1 MIEID
6 EVIIDGERY
15 KIEYDDEY
23 ADGWRLNRLRI
34 VPSATYL
41 KMKAKKNSPF
51 EKDREAYK
59 EWKRLK
65 QQESK
70 NHRAMVH
77 ALLQSVSNINDH
89 DIILKS
95 DDSEE

>member
-6 EVIIDGERY
+6 EVILDGERY
-15 KIEYDDEY
+15 KIEYDDQY
-23 ADGWRLNRLRI
+23 ADGWKLTRLRI
-34 VPSATYL
+34 VPSTRYI

-51 EKDREAYK
+51 EKARKAYK
-59 EWKRLK
+59 KWKGLRD
-65 QQESK
+65 QVAK

-77 ALLQSVSNINDH
+77 ALLQSLATINDH